1 MSPDPDSVLE
11 SIRRTLKWLVISTIV
26 LFLCGAAVAGYVYMQ
41 ANTDRQALCALRG
54 NLEGQ
59 VTASEAFLR
68 ENPHG
73 IPGISPAT
81 LRASTQNQERA
92 IDALGIVSC

>member
-11 SIRRTLKWLVISTIV
+11 SIHRTLKWLVISTVV
-26 LFLCGAAVAGYVYMQ
+26 LFLCGAAIAGYVYVQSNM
-41 ANTDRQALCALRG
+41 NRQALCALRG
-54 NLEGQ
+54 NLESQ
-59 VTASEAFLR
+59 VKTSEAFLA

-92 IDALGIVSC
+92 IDALGIISC